1 MVSPVKLSHLV
12 LQTNQIPALRD
23 WYLAVLGG
31 EVVHE
36 DPHLC
41 FLSYD
46 EEHHRIAFV
55 DFGPLTK
62 KGDKDVGLHHV
73 AFTFASL
80 GTLIDTYER
89 LKGRGIAPHWTI
101 NHGPTTSMYYHDPD
115 GNGVEIQV
123 DNYADI
129 ADCKAF
135 IRSPEFAANPLGV
148 EFDPDVLAQ
157 RFRAGVPERR
167 LLERATLA
175 EALA

>member
-1 MVSPVKLSHLV
+1 
-12 LQTNQIPALRD
+12 
-23 WYLAVLGG
+23 
-31 EVVHE
+31 
-36 DPHLC
+36 
-41 FLSYD
+41 
-46 EEHHRIAFV
+46 
-55 DFGPLTK
+55 
-62 KGDKDVGLHHV
+62 
-73 AFTFASL
+73 
-80 GTLIDTYER
+80 
-89 LKGRGIAPHWTI
+89 
-101 NHGPTTSMYYHDPD
+101 MYYHDPD

-157 RFRAGVPERR
+157 RFRAGVPERK